1 METKQGVENLAAKA
15 AQARKTRIAF
25 SVLIFLYWAALGTLA
40 FHVLLLRD
48 CGFTSTQVGVV
59 MALNFL
65 TGIIGPPIWGLVAD
79 RIRSMKKTFLMVMTG
94 TGLMTFLL
102 PATRYVVLGSLPVVA
117 LTLPMFTL
125 FRAPTGSLID
135 GWIVSVCNQYERM
148 TYAQIRLWGSIGYA
162 VMAMIFTFF
171 AERCGIAAPYY
182 MSVVVIAAVVLL
194 AARQPDE
201 QRAQVRRQSEG
212 KVNPLRLLKNYP
224 FVVLLLFNTVLT
236 LCSNAS
242 GSFMPYLIEEIGA
255 DATLYG
261 VVAGCKALF
270 EVPIMLFG
278 RRLIERYKLS
288 TLVGMVGVLYL
299 VEQIAYQFVQTLPQ
313 IFVAQCIQ
321 GCAYGLYLTVAIQ
334 YAYMLAPRELSAS
347 AQSMLTMTIFTGS
360 ILSSLLGGWL
370 IEVLSIRG
378 LYRITALVLAVGLVL
393 YMSSSALQRRIQR
406 IRSKPAAMQ

>member
-1 METKQGVENLAAKA
+1 MEAKQGAENLAAKM
-15 AQARKTRIAF
+15 AQAKKTRISF

-40 FHVLLLRD
+40 FNVLLLQD
-48 CGFTSTQVGVV
+48 CGFTSTQVGIV
-59 MALNFL
+59 MALNFM
-65 TGIIGPPIWGLVAD
+65 TGIVGPPIWGFVAD
-79 RIRSMKKTFLMVMTG
+79 RIRSMKKTFLIVMTA
-94 TGLMTFLL
+94 TGIMTLLL
-102 PATRYVVLGSLPVVA
+102 PITRYVVLGSIPVVA

-135 GWIVSVCNQYERM
+135 GWIVSVCNQYERL

-171 AERCGIAAPYY
+171 AKQYSIAAPYY
-182 MSVVVIAAVVLL
+182 MSVVLIAVVVLL

-201 QRAQVRRQSEG
+201 QRGQVQQQMAE

-278 RRLIERYKLS
+278 RKLIERYKLS
-288 TLVGMVGVLYL
+288 TLVGVVGILYV
-299 VEQIAYQFVQTLPQ
+299 VEQVSYQFVQTLPQ
-313 IFVAQCIQ
+313 IFAAQCVQ
-321 GCAYGLYLTVAIQ
+321 GCAYGLYLSVAIQ
-334 YAYMLAPRELSAS
+334 YAYTLAPRELSAS
-347 AQSMLTMTIFTGS
+347 AQSMVTTTMFTGS

-378 LYRITALVLAVGLVL
+378 LYRVTAMVLVVGLVL
-393 YMSSSALQRRIQR
+393 YASSFALQRRLQHR
-406 IRSKPAAMQ
+406 RPKPAAMQ